1 MFFGLNLRQTNANT
15 TIVASD
21 GIISASSGPWNIVN
35 NNCNPVYVPLTVKM
49 TGKISL
55 IPFIPSTMNTKTNGI
70 IKFKIG
76 SVNAEYLATSNV
88 VTPPLKLNVSI
99 ILTGKPIA
107 PKAPAAPL
115 AIKHNIAAFNGSNPS

>member
-21 GIISASSGPWNIVN
+21 GIMSASSGPWNIVN

-49 TGKISL
+49 TSKIQ

-76 SVNAEYLATSNV
+76 VLNAEY
-88 VTPPLKLNVSI
+88 
-99 ILTGKPIA
+99 G
-107 PKAPAAPL
+107 
-115 AIKHNIAAFNGSNPS
+115 NI

>member
-21 GIISASSGPWNIVN
+21 GIMSASSGPWNIVN

-55 IPFIPSTMNTKTNGI
+55 IPFMPSITNTKTNGI

-88 VTPPLKLNVSI
+88 VTPPQVKRINN
-99 ILTGKPIA
+99 T
-107 PKAPAAPL
+107 
-115 AIKHNIAAFNGSNPS
+115 NW

>member
-1 MFFGLNLRQTNANT
+1 
-15 TIVASD
+15 
-21 GIISASSGPWNIVN
+21 
-35 NNCNPVYVPLTVKM
+35 M

-107 PKAPAAPL
+107 PKAP
-115 AIKHNIAAFNGSNPS
+115 HH